1 MHKLRKCYHYFLVST
16 MKLNSLSDRIPT
28 PHNYSTRV
36 NEFEIEVSSQK
47 MLTMRKNSGYILL

>member
-1 MHKLRKCYHYFLVST
+1 MLSLFLST